1 MALPRWRKKRFK
13 DEGVYGFPVIPMIDV
28 MLNLL
33 IFFMLISRYL
43 PPALSVTLP
52 EASNAIPEDR
62 MAISL
67 AIDSEGA
74 LVVDGQPANWEEL
87 PGLLNGKDPET
98 QVRIGAD
105 RTVDYDYVV
114 KAMDAAASA
123 GLVHV
128 ALEASQPD
136 TPLPQP

>member
-1 MALPRWRKKRFK
+1 MALATWRKKRYK
-13 DEGVYGFPVIPMIDV
+13 DEPSYGFPVIPMIDV

-62 MAISL
+62 MAVSI
-67 AIDSEGA
+67 AIDAEGT
-74 LVVDGQPANWEEL
+74 LFVDGESATWEEL
-87 PGLLNGKDPET
+87 PGMLTGRDPET

-114 KAMDAAASA
+114 QAMDAAASA
-123 GLVHV
+123 GLTHV